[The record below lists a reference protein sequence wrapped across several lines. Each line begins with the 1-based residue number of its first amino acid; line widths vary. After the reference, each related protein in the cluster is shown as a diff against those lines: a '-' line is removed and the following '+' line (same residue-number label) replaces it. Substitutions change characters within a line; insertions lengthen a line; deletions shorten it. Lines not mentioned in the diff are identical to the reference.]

1 MAIRIE
7 EIDVSLSNR
16 EARIT
21 ELETMF
27 SQPNQSDDPAYFAS
41 AGEEYRVLKEEA
53 ESLWEE
59 WERLSLEAENIDGK
73 LAELREGSLA

>member
-1 MAIRIE
+1 MRIK
-7 EIDVSLSNR
+7 EIDVSVSDR

-27 SQPNQSDDPAYFAS
+27 SQPVQSDNPAHFAS
-41 AGEEYRVLKEEA
+41 AAEEYRVLKEEA

-59 WERLSLEAENIDGK
+59 WERLSLEAETIDSK
-73 LAELREGSLA
+73 LTALNVG